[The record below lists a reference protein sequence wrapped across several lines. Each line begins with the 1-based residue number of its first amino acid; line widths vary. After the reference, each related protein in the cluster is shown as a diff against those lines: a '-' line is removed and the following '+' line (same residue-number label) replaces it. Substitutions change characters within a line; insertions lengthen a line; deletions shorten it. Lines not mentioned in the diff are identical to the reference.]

1 MCINIT
7 CFQNLQKT
15 REVQTGDVI
24 TNARAQSISRGLRK
38 KKNKFGKVYFL
49 SVCYKSIKY

>member
-38 KKNKFGKVYFL
+38 RKNKFGKIFFYQFV
-49 SVCYKSIKY
+49 IKV